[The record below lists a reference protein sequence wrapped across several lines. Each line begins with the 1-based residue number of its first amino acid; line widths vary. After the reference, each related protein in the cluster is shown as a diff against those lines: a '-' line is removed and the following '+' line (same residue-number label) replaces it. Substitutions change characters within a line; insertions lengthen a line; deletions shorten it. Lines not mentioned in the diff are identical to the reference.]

1 MKKKHSGRYYFYLP
15 PLPLK
20 FLRVMKLSVLLTC
33 ILSVNMMA
41 SVYSQRA
48 RFDLDINDQS
58 VRDVLKTIEKESEF
72 RFFYN
77 DEFTDLDKKLN
88 FSLTNKSIPFHQAS
102 AFLQTILLPP
112 DCQSI
117 QL

>member
-1 MKKKHSGRYYFYLP
+1 MKKKHLWGYYLNFP

-41 SVYSQRA
+41 SVYSQNA
-48 RFDLDINDQS
+48 RFDLDIKDQS
-58 VRDVLKTIEKESEF
+58 VRDILKTIEKESLF

-77 DEFTDLDKKLN
+77 DEFTR
-88 FSLTNKSIPFHQAS
+88 P
-102 AFLQTILLPP
+102 
-112 DCQSI
+112 
-117 QL
+117 